1 MTIQQVL
8 NSVFPSGVLTQLVTE
23 DLGAFEITGL
33 PKNSQPQNC
42 KILARGQDAAVWYR
56 REFFLVRAT
65 DGTVL
70 FFSIIAEPNYDYEEF
85 VTGHGFALPEQGDRA
100 IELDTFARKRI
111 EIFSHQEPSSI
122 H

>member
-1 MTIQQVL
+1 MTIQDTL
-8 NSVFPSGVLTQLVTE
+8 NSVFPSGVLTHLITE
-23 DLGAFEITGL
+23 DLGAFEIAL

-42 KILARGQDAAVWYR
+42 QILARGHDTVGYRR

-70 FFSIIAEPNYDYEEF
+70 FFSIPEAEQDSGYEEF
-85 VTGHGFALPEQGDRA
+85 VTGHGFAGPELGDRA
-100 IELDTFARKRI
+100 IELEAYARKRI
-111 EIFSHQEPSSI
+111 EIFSDQPSSI

>member
-1 MTIQQVL
+1 MTIQKVL

-42 KILARGQDAAVWYR
+42 EILARGQDTAVYYR

-65 DGTVL
+65 DGTML
-70 FFSIIAEPNYDYEEF
+70 FFSILAAQQDSRYEEF
-85 VTGHGFALPEQGDRA
+85 VTGHGFAEPELRDRA
-100 IELDTFARKRI
+100 IELEAYARNRI
-111 EIFSHQEPSSI
+111 EIFSHKPSSI